1 VARKKTSE
9 HIEKVNL
16 IGKQNSQMSLFEEQE
31 KKIEKGDLLEYRI
44 KRLFFAMGYFSK
56 IGILVTTSQDD
67 NSDPITDL
75 DVYGIYL
82 HKNFSKKTIWADC
95 KSGNAQ
101 PLARIPWIAGIRE
114 MAHVDQALFVK
125 KGIRL
130 TTKKFASNYG
140 IQILDLDNIEKLE
153 NDYSIEKNDWRG
165 SWNPQVQQEQSRILT
180 KIMVPENTFYKRLG
194 KFMSTDYW
202 TLDKYTKIK
211 KIITALK
218 ELSSRIQYPMEQR
231 EINSLKWSIFQMIN
245 LFMLATLEICNEVYY
260 LSNEDRKIMIFEG
273 LATGTIPSNK
283 VDEIVK
289 ATNGIIDA
297 VYNQFN
303 ANSSQRKNN
312 LQFKMNPPDYA
323 DAYIDFIERIIDKP
337 LEYFDVLR
345 FMDFTFMEYDL
356 NMKEYNKDEL
366 SKLFGACDKLISS
379 EKTIIHF
386 ICYVTRIPKD
396 IFMLLNVKA
405 ADSPQ

>member
-1 VARKKTSE
+1 MAKKKTNE
-9 HIEKVNL
+9 QIETENL
-16 IGKQNSQMSLFEEQE
+16 LVDQNSQMTLFVEKE
-31 KKIEKGDLLEYRI
+31 KKLDKGDLLEYRI

-56 IGILVTTSQDD
+56 IGVLVTTSQDD

-95 KSGNAQ
+95 KSGSAQ

-114 MAHVDQALFVK
+114 MAHIDQALFVK

-130 TTKKFASNYG
+130 NTKKYASKFG

-153 NDYSIEKNDWRG
+153 NDYSIKSNDWRG

-180 KIMVPENTFYKRLG
+180 KIMVPENSFYKRLG

-202 TLDKYTKIK
+202 TQDKYTKIK

-218 ELSSRIQYPMEQR
+218 ELSSRIHYPMEQK
-231 EINSLKWSIFQMIN
+231 EINSLKWSIFQLIN
-245 LFMLATLEICNEVYY
+245 LFMLATLEICNDIYY
-260 LSNEDRKIMIFEG
+260 LSNEDRKNIIYDG
-273 LATGTIPSNK
+273 LTTGTIPLNK

-303 ANSSQRKNN
+303 ANPSQRQNN
-312 LQFKMNPPDYA
+312 LQFKMNPPDYSN
-323 DAYIDFIERIIDKP
+323 AYIDFIERIIDKP
-337 LEYFDVLR
+337 LEYFDILR

-356 NMKEYNKDEL
+356 NMKAYNKIEL
-366 SKLFGACDKLISS
+366 NNLFGECNKLINS

-386 ICYVTRIPKD
+386 MCYATRIPKD
-396 IFMLLNVKA
+396 IFMLLNFQV
-405 ADSPQ
+405 DDNS